1 MPTVGAKKTR
11 AMNSLASHPRFSAGE
26 IRCES
31 TAHPGVQRFPMMR
44 LTQSIAVAR
53 PGSADPRAFDVQS
66 LTRLSG
72 QDWRALTRI
81 NGP

>member
-1 MPTVGAKKTR
+1 MPTVGSKKTR

-26 IRCES
+26 IRRES

-53 PGSADPRAFDVQS
+53 PASADPRAFDVQS